1 MTMMSLMKNMKTTT
15 MVSEWQQLQDKLK
28 ERFGSEMD
36 HDAILFMIG
45 LQELDKPYKAYKKD
59 EKLEVMHIGVCTV
72 LAPYGFYEYKGRDDE
87 DWPHWELKEKIPFLD
102 AKSQSKLMN
111 DALID
116 YFKRIDF
123 FGE

>member
-1 MTMMSLMKNMKTTT
+1 MTTT
-15 MVSEWQQLQDKLK
+15 LSDWQILQNKLK

-45 LQELDKPYKAYKKD
+45 LQELDKPYKNYKKD

-72 LAPYGFYEYKGRDDE
+72 LAPYGFYEYKGRDDD
-87 DWPHWELKEKIPFLD
+87 DWPHWELKENLPYLD
-102 AKSQSKLMN
+102 AKQQNRLMN

-116 YFKRIDF
+116 YFKKAGFLDEQSI
-123 FGE
+123 